1 MNFICIPSGIATHP
15 NTTKLPT
22 TYNPQWLP
30 HPIEYPRPFA
40 RRASK
45 NVVSA
50 TSTAISTVNTY
61 ASRPPGYGHIQ
72 CVGPNLTNTHTPATV
87 TKSCQLPAAAPP
99 DEAASPSGTNTNAAI
114 AVARSIANVPVPT
127 RYITNVTNTNAPSK
141 SPPAAPNLPASPS
154 ATPFAAKLS

>member
-1 MNFICIPSGIATHP
+1 MTYFQFGNPIFVMCDIPNSIDAVHHPANSLFDARARKFCSSPRNNNSSGHAVNTSIPTDPTSIPVTRGTCGSNAMNFIRIPSGIATHP

-72 CVGPNLTNTHTPATV
+72 CVG
-87 TKSCQLPAAAPP
+87 
-99 DEAASPSGTNTNAAI
+99 
-114 AVARSIANVPVPT
+114 
-127 RYITNVTNTNAPSK
+127 
-141 SPPAAPNLPASPS
+141 
-154 ATPFAAKLS
+154 